1 MNRILDNELSQYTIN
16 YLEEHDIS
24 KNDIE
29 VIKTFINE
37 NKKLINNLSLYYV
50 ETKKVIKYK
59 VLPNNKLKG
68 NIKEKLDKYK
78 KIKDNIRK
86 NLDSEVNNL
95 FDMKDYLSKRNVVNN
110 LNWCSESY
118 TCNPY
123 RSVTV
128 DILNKESIL
137 IKDYI
142 NNTNNFY
149 KKSPVELNDIS
160 YQSYINDVL
169 DIVEGNLKN
178 QDEIF
183 YNNYPLLMKNKEYV
197 RNIFNVSYNNL
208 LYSAESYITEA
219 DLNKLAM
226 SKEIKEVKKQYNN
239 PKVDLID
246 MYIDSTFKDIE
257 KIQESKMINF
267 TKFR

>member
-1 MNRILDNELSQYTIN
+1 
-16 YLEEHDIS
+16 
-24 KNDIE
+24 
-29 VIKTFINE
+29 
-37 NKKLINNLSLYYV
+37 
-50 ETKKVIKYK
+50 
-59 VLPNNKLKG
+59 
-68 NIKEKLDKYK
+68 
-78 KIKDNIRK
+78 
-86 NLDSEVNNL
+86 
-95 FDMKDYLSKRNVVNN
+95 
-110 LNWCSESY
+110 
-118 TCNPY
+118 
-123 RSVTV
+123 
-128 DILNKESIL
+128 
-137 IKDYI
+137 
-142 NNTNNFY
+142 
-149 KKSPVELNDIS
+149 NDIS

-246 MYIDSTFKDIE
+246 MYIDNTFKDIE
-257 KIQESKMINF
+257 MIQESKMVNF